1 MSPPTA
7 TGAAARAALLAALL
21 AALGAPPTPAAAT
34 DIKVLS
40 TIAFQRVFD
49 QELPAFNRVSGH
61 TASAE
66 FSGGT
71 AMAARVRAGEAV
83 DVFFGTRPLIDAL
96 LAAGKVRPD
105 SVSDLAISRVGIA
118 VRKGAARPDISTA
131 AALRRVLLAAK
142 GITYPDPA
150 SGSPSANHIIKVA
163 EQLGIGDAF
172 RAKTRRPPGGA
183 ATGPT
188 LLATGE
194 VELAV
199 QQNCELLLV
208 PNVELLGPLPP
219 EFQLVTVMTAAV
231 PVTAREPEAG
241 KAFIRYM
248 QTPAAAAVMNRWGL
262 EPLEP
267 LASQGGP

>member
-1 MSPPTA
+1 
-7 TGAAARAALLAALL
+7 
-21 AALGAPPTPAAAT
+21 
-34 DIKVLS
+34 
-40 TIAFQRVFD
+40 
-49 QELPAFNRVSGH
+49 
-61 TASAE
+61 
-66 FSGGT
+66 
-71 AMAARVRAGEAV
+71 MAARVQAGETV

-105 SVSDLAISRVGIA
+105 TVVELARSPVGIA
-118 VRKGAARPDISTA
+118 VRKGAPRPDISTA
-131 AALRRVLLAAK
+131 DALRRTLLAAH

-163 EQLGIGDAF
+163 ERLGIGDAL

-188 LLATGE
+188 LLASGE

-219 EFQLVTVMTAAV
+219 EFQLITVMAAAV
-231 PVTAREPEAG
+231 PVAAREPEAG
-241 KAFIRYM
+241 RALIRYM
-248 QTPAAAAVMNRWGL
+248 QTPAAGAVMSRWGL
-262 EPLEP
+262 EPLAVSSAP
-267 LASQGGP
+267 